1 MQVFFVM
8 LFFPV
13 VMNALQYYII
23 DSFIKDQ
30 KPSDHEPIPSEDGDT
45 DGIDDDGRARRTG
58 SFGSDGRGDSPEITE
73 TSKDGSE
80 IKVSSPDL
88 KTDPRKL
95 DEYDP
100 AVDGEGSGSNEEPD
114 SPLPEA
120 RESRAKPA
128 DSSAKGA

>member
-1 MQVFFVM
+1 M

-30 KPSDHEPIPSEDGDT
+30 KPSDHEAIPSEDGDSD
-45 DGIDDDGRARRTG
+45 DGDDDGRARRPG
-58 SFGSDGRGDSPEITE
+58 SVGSDGRGDSPEVTE

-128 DSSAKGA
+128 DSPAKAA